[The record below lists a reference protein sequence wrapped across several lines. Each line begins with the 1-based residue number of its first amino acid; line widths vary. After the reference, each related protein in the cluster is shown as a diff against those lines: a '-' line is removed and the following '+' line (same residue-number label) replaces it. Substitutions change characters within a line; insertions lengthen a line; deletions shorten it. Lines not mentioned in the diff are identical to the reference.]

1 MFFSVLFLLCS
12 MSISFLL
19 ATILNTASLPCCF
32 FLLCIGFRSIFFFVL
47 PFEFLHVIFRK
58 KTEHLFN
65 EFFSIIMSSFDYFF
79 FVCNYSKEIIS
90 LFYFQLYPLIVGI
103 LDFKKEK
110 KKKCFQLMRWTLKK
124 YYFEIQPRKPKR
136 SCYCS

>member
-12 MSISFLL
+12 MSISVLL

-32 FLLCIGFRSIFFFVL
+32 FLLCIRSIFFFFL

-90 LFYFQLYPLIVGI
+90 LFYFQLNLSIVGI
-103 LDFKKEK
+103 LDFIEEK
-110 KKKCFQLMRWTLKK
+110 KKKCVQFMRWTLKK
-124 YYFEIQPRKPKR
+124 YYFESQPRKPKR